1 MAANTTAIPLTNPC
15 IQTKQWIYLIKRI
28 ELTMNKGIPA
38 DSEEGR
44 LIAED
49 SLHLSELIFEGNKEL
64 EEKFWDVR
72 KSETYSSSASLYPVK
87 AELLAFLDEAIA
99 SLNEIECNS

>member
-15 IQTKQWIYLIKRI
+15 IQTKQCINLIKRKRI

-49 SLHLSELIFEGNKEL
+49 CLHLSELIFEGNKEL

-72 KSETYSSSASLYPVK
+72 K
-87 AELLAFLDEAIA
+87 
-99 SLNEIECNS
+99 

>member
-15 IQTKQWIYLIKRI
+15 IQTKQWINLIKRI

-49 SLHLSELIFEGNKEL
+49 YLHLSELIFEGNKEL

-72 KSETYSSSASLYPVK
+72 KSETDSSSAGLYPVK

>member
-1 MAANTTAIPLTNPC
+1 M
-15 IQTKQWIYLIKRI
+15 
-28 ELTMNKGIPA
+28 
-38 DSEEGR
+38 
-44 LIAED
+44 
-49 SLHLSELIFEGNKEL
+49 SELIFEGNKEL

-72 KSETYSSSASLYPVK
+72 KSETDSSSAGLYLVK